1 MLAVRNCLR
10 TEQKMKKTLL
20 AALIGFSSALT
31 ATASNAEDLLQVYE
45 IATAN
50 DPTVL
55 KAKAQA
61 DAQAYESD
69 RALSALLPQIG
80 LSLGYQNQIRSL

>member
-1 MLAVRNCLR
+1 
-10 TEQKMKKTLL
+10 MKKTLL

-31 ATASNAEDLLQVYE
+31 ATASYAEDLLQVYE

-61 DAQAYESD
+61 DA
-69 RALSALLPQIG
+69 
-80 LSLGYQNQIRSL
+80 